1 MEVFKISL
9 KIAVISAGKDVG
21 LFYKKQLEYFFA
33 DAVELY
39 TYSIE
44 DGTAYSPKTED
55 IFLITTISFDSHNEV
70 LRYIPKDKHIVN
82 GTITVRNS
90 TIEKLKKL
98 PSGTK
103 ALLVNSTKSMCEES
117 IVLLHQKGINNISFS
132 PYYPGC
138 KEKYEDI
145 PLAITPGEAHFAP
158 AGKEIIDIGNRV
170 LDTNT
175 ILEIISF
182 TDCEYLLKTDRLI
195 NYFDEISENN
205 TGVESLISKMEL
217 ATQQFNILLRLSSEG
232 IILVDKK
239 NNIIMCNQK
248 ANDFLEKGRI
258 DILYKPASS
267 AFQNNIFEQAAKDQI
282 TKTVLL
288 LSPSGIKLK
297 LKVIPIVKH
306 GIYLSGIGIINR
318 ANPEDEI
325 MTSAV
330 NKILKK
336 GHIARYTF
344 DSIITKSKNVIKIKE
359 VAKKM
364 AKSNSAVLITGES
377 GTGKELFAHSVHN
390 YSSRRDKPFVAI
402 NCAALADNL
411 LESELFGY
419 EEGAFT
425 GAKKG
430 GKTGLFEIANN
441 GTLFLDEI
449 EGMSKNLQFK
459 LLRVIQEKEIIKVG
473 GDEMIPIDVR
483 IIAASN
489 ENLGELVENKVFR
502 QDLYYRLNTLPI
514 TIPPLRERID
524 DLYLLI
530 EDFKQEMD
538 FNFIFTKASKHLI
551 ENYTWPG
558 NIREL
563 RNCIEYLGCLGET
576 IIEPEM
582 FPQNMNS
589 LNKNI
594 TKPSSYEE
602 KNIFYETASVIGEL
616 EKKGKSCGRKS
627 ISEELKNKNI
637 YISEA
642 KIRKVLENM
651 KNDGLISS
659 GEGRTGSKL
668 TSFGRKKFNI
678 FE

>member
-1 MEVFKISL
+1 M
-9 KIAVISAGKDVG
+9 
-21 LFYKKQLEYFFA
+21 
-33 DAVELY
+33 
-39 TYSIE
+39 
-44 DGTAYSPKTED
+44 
-55 IFLITTISFDSHNEV
+55 
-70 LRYIPKDKHIVN
+70 
-82 GTITVRNS
+82 
-90 TIEKLKKL
+90 
-98 PSGTK
+98 
-103 ALLVNSTKSMCEES
+103 
-117 IVLLHQKGINNISFS
+117 
-132 PYYPGC
+132 
-138 KEKYEDI
+138 
-145 PLAITPGEAHFAP
+145 
-158 AGKEIIDIGNRV
+158 
-170 LDTNT
+170 
-175 ILEIISF
+175 EIISF
-182 TDCEYLLKTDRLI
+182 TDCEYLLETDRLI

-258 DILYKPASS
+258 DILYKPASN

-318 ANPEDEI
+318 VNPEDEI

-377 GTGKELFAHSVHN
+377 GTGKNSLLILFTTILQE
-390 YSSRRDKPFVAI
+390 RDKPFVAI

-441 GTLFLDEI
+441 EFF
-449 EGMSKNLQFK
+449 S
-459 LLRVIQEKEIIKVG
+459 
-473 GDEMIPIDVR
+473 
-483 IIAASN
+483 
-489 ENLGELVENKVFR
+489 
-502 QDLYYRLNTLPI
+502 
-514 TIPPLRERID
+514 
-524 DLYLLI
+524 
-530 EDFKQEMD
+530 
-538 FNFIFTKASKHLI
+538 
-551 ENYTWPG
+551 
-558 NIREL
+558 
-563 RNCIEYLGCLGET
+563 
-576 IIEPEM
+576 
-582 FPQNMNS
+582 
-589 LNKNI
+589 
-594 TKPSSYEE
+594 
-602 KNIFYETASVIGEL
+602 
-616 EKKGKSCGRKS
+616 
-627 ISEELKNKNI
+627 
-637 YISEA
+637 
-642 KIRKVLENM
+642 
-651 KNDGLISS
+651 
-659 GEGRTGSKL
+659 
-668 TSFGRKKFNI
+668 
-678 FE
+678 

>member
-1 MEVFKISL
+1 M
-9 KIAVISAGKDVG
+9 
-21 LFYKKQLEYFFA
+21 
-33 DAVELY
+33 
-39 TYSIE
+39 
-44 DGTAYSPKTED
+44 
-55 IFLITTISFDSHNEV
+55 
-70 LRYIPKDKHIVN
+70 
-82 GTITVRNS
+82 
-90 TIEKLKKL
+90 
-98 PSGTK
+98 GTK
-103 ALLVNSTKSMCEES
+103 ALLVNSTKSMSEES
-117 IVLLHQKGINNISFS
+117 IVLLHQKGINNISFF

-138 KEKYEDI
+138 KEKYDDI
-145 PLAITPGEAHFAP
+145 PLVITPGEIHSAP
-158 AGKEIIDIGNRV
+158 AGKKIIDIGNRV

-175 ILEIISF
+175 LLEIISF
-182 TDCEYLLKTDRLI
+182 TDCEYLLRTDRLI

-205 TGVESLISKMEL
+205 TGIESLISKMEL

-232 IILVDKK
+232 IILVDNT

-258 DILYKPASS
+258 DLLYKPTINI
-267 AFQNNIFEQAAKDQI
+267 FQNNIFEQAAKEEI
-282 TKTVLL
+282 TKSVFL
-288 LSPSGIKLK
+288 LSPSGVKLS
-297 LKVIPIVKH
+297 LKVIPILKH
-306 GIYLSGIGIINR
+306 GIYLSGIGIISKT
-318 ANPEDEI
+318 NPEDEI
-325 MTSAV
+325 ITNNV

-344 DSIITKSKNVIKIKE
+344 DSIITKSKNVIRIKE
-359 VAKKM
+359 GAKKM

-377 GTGKELFAHSVHN
+377 GTGKELFAHSIHN
-390 YSSRRDKPFVAI
+390 YSTRKDKPFVAI
-402 NCAALADNL
+402 NCAALADSL

-489 ENLGELVENKVFR
+489 ENLGELVENKTFR

-514 TIPPLRERID
+514 TLPSLRERID

-530 EDFKQEMD
+530 DDFKQEMD
-538 FNFIFTKASKHLI
+538 FNFIFTKASKYLL

-563 RNCIEYLGCLGET
+563 KNCIEYLGCLGET

-582 FPQNMNS
+582 FPQNMNN
-589 LNKNI
+589 LFKNKN
-594 TKPSSYEE
+594 TSSLSSSEV
-602 KNIFYETASVIGEL
+602 KNIFCEIALVMIDL
-616 EKKGKSCGRKS
+616 EKRGKSCGRKA
-627 ISEELKNKNI
+627 ISDELKNKNI
-637 YISEA
+637 FISEA
-642 KIRKVLENM
+642 KIRKILENM
-651 KNDGLISS
+651 KADGLISS
-659 GEGRTGSKL
+659 GTGRTGSQL
-668 TSFGRKKFNI
+668 TTLGKKKFNI
-678 FE
+678 Q

>member
-1 MEVFKISL
+1 MFKISL
-9 KIAVISAGKDVG
+9 KIAIISAGKDVG
-21 LFYKKQLEYFFA
+21 IFYKKQLEYFFA

-82 GTITVRNS
+82 GTITIRNS
-90 TIEKLKKL
+90 TVEKLKKF
-98 PSGTK
+98 PAGTK
-103 ALLVNSTKSMCEES
+103 ALLVNSTKSMCEET
-117 IVLLHQKGINNISFS
+117 IVLLHQKGVSNIQFFS
-132 PYYPGC
+132 YYPGC
-138 KEKYEDI
+138 KEKYDDI
-145 PLAITPGEAHFAP
+145 PLAITPGEGHFAP
-158 AGKEIIDIGNRV
+158 VGKEVLDIGNRV

-175 ILEIISF
+175 LLEVISF

-205 TGVESLISKMEL
+205 TGIESLISKMEL
-217 ATQQFNILLRLSSEG
+217 ATQQFNILLRLSCEG
-232 IILVDKK
+232 IILVDST
-239 NNIIMCNQK
+239 NNIVMCNQK
-248 ANDFLEKGRI
+248 ANDFLGKGRI
-258 DILYKPASS
+258 DVLYKPAETI
-267 AFQNNIFEQAAKDQI
+267 FQNNIFEQAAKDEI
-282 TKTVLL
+282 TKTVLF
-288 LSPSGIKLK
+288 LSDTGVKLR
-297 LKVIPIVKH
+297 LKVVPIVKH
-306 GIYLSGIGIINR
+306 GVYLSGIGIITR

-325 MTSAV
+325 LTNAM

-344 DSIITKSKNVIKIKE
+344 DSIITKTKNVTKIKE

-377 GTGKELFAHSVHN
+377 GTGKELFAHSIHN
-390 YSSRRDKPFVAI
+390 YSSRKDKPFVAI

-489 ENLGELVENKVFR
+489 ENLGELVENKNFR

-530 EDFKQEMD
+530 DDFKQEMD
-538 FNFIFTKASKHLI
+538 FDFVFTKTTKYLL

-582 FPQNMNS
+582 LPQNMNS
-589 LNKNI
+589 LFKEKI
-594 TKPSSYEE
+594 KISSYSEPE
-602 KNIFYETASVIGEL
+602 NIFYETAVVLNVL
-616 EKKGKSCGRKS
+616 EKRGKSCGRKAVS
-627 ISEELKNKNI
+627 DELKNKKI
-637 YISEA
+637 FLSEA
-642 KIRKVLENM
+642 KVRKILENM
-651 KNDGLISS
+651 KADGLVSS
-659 GEGRTGSKL
+659 GEGRTGSRL
-668 TSFGRKKFNI
+668 TLLGRKKFNI
-678 FE
+678 SE

>member
-1 MEVFKISL
+1 MFKISL
-9 KIAVISAGKDVG
+9 KIAIISAGKDVG

-55 IFLITTISFDSHNEV
+55 IFLITTISFDKHNEV
-70 LRYIPKDKHIVN
+70 LKYIPKEKHIVN

-90 TIEKLKKL
+90 TLEKLKKY
-98 PSGTK
+98 PKGTK
-103 ALLVNSTKSMCEES
+103 ALLVNSTKSMADES
-117 IVLLHQKGINNISFS
+117 IVLLHQRGVNNIQFFS
-132 PYYPGC
+132 YYPGC
-138 KEKYEDI
+138 EEEYKDV
-145 PLAITPGEAHFAP
+145 PLVITPGEAHFAP
-158 AGKEIIDIGNRV
+158 AGKEVLDIENRV

-175 ILEIISF
+175 LLEIISF

-217 ATQQFNILLRLSSEG
+217 ATQQFNILLRLSNEG
-232 IILVDKK
+232 VILTDNK

-248 ANDFLEKGRI
+248 ANDLLGKGRI
-258 DILYKPASS
+258 EVLYKPAMTI
-267 AFQNNIFEQAAKDQI
+267 FQNNIFEQAAKDEI
-282 TKTVLL
+282 TKTILL
-288 LSPSGIKLK
+288 LSPSGLKLR
-297 LKVIPIVKH
+297 LKVIPIIKH
-306 GIYLSGIGIINR
+306 GIYLSGIGIINK
-318 ANPEDEI
+318 ANSEDEI
-325 MTSAV
+325 QSDTM

-336 GHIARYTF
+336 GHKARYTF
-344 DSIITKSKNVIKIKE
+344 DSIITKSRNVIKIKE

-377 GTGKELFAHSVHN
+377 GTGKEYFAHSIHN
-390 YSSRRDKPFVAI
+390 YSARKDKPFVAI
-402 NCAALADNL
+402 NCAALTDNL

-473 GDEMIPIDVR
+473 GDQMIPIDVR

-489 ENLGELVENKVFR
+489 ENLEELVENKIFR

-514 TIPPLRERID
+514 TITPLRERMD
-524 DLYLLI
+524 DLYILI
-530 EDFKQEMD
+530 EDFKQDLD
-538 FNFIFTKASKHLI
+538 FDFVFTKSAKHVL

-563 RNCIEYLGCLGET
+563 RNCIEYLCCQGET

-582 FPQNMNS
+582 FPQNITNTY
-589 LNKNI
+589 KNNLKSTVI
-594 TKPSSYEE
+594 NEA
-602 KNIFYETASVIGEL
+602 KNIFFETAVVMAGL
-616 EKKGKSCGRKS
+616 EEKGKSCGRKALS
-627 ISEELKNKNI
+627 DELKNRGVFT
-637 YISEA
+637 SEA

-651 KNDGLISS
+651 KADGLVTS
-659 GEGRTGSKL
+659 GEGRTGSRL
-668 TSFGRKKFNI
+668 TLLGRKKFNL
-678 FE
+678 

>member
-258 DILYKPASS
+258 DILYKPASN

-377 GTGKELFAHSVHN
+377 GTGKELFAHSIHN

-538 FNFIFTKASKHLI
+538 FNFIFTKSSKHLI

-589 LNKNI
+589 LNKN

-602 KNIFYETASVIGEL
+602 KNIFYETAFVIDEL

-642 KIRKVLENM
+642 KIRKILENM

>member
-1 MEVFKISL
+1 MS
-9 KIAVISAGKDVG
+9 
-21 LFYKKQLEYFFA
+21 
-33 DAVELY
+33 
-39 TYSIE
+39 
-44 DGTAYSPKTED
+44 
-55 IFLITTISFDSHNEV
+55 
-70 LRYIPKDKHIVN
+70 
-82 GTITVRNS
+82 
-90 TIEKLKKL
+90 
-98 PSGTK
+98 
-103 ALLVNSTKSMCEES
+103 EET
-117 IVLLHQKGINNISFS
+117 IVLLHQKGVNNIQFFS
-132 PYYPGC
+132 YYPGC
-138 KEKYEDI
+138 KERYEDI
-145 PLAITPGEAHFAP
+145 PLVITPGEPHFSP
-158 AGKEIIDIGNRV
+158 PRKEVIDIGNRV
-170 LDTNT
+170 LDINT
-175 ILEIISF
+175 LLEIISF

-205 TGVESLISKMEL
+205 TGIESLISKMEL
-217 ATQQFNILLRLSSEG
+217 ATQQFNILLRLSNEG
-232 IILVDKK
+232 IILVDST

-248 ANDFLEKGRI
+248 INDYLGKSRI
-258 DILYKPASS
+258 EILYKPTKII
-267 AFQNNIFEQAAKDQI
+267 FQNNIFEQAARDEI

-288 LSPSGIKLK
+288 LSPTGIKLR
-297 LKVIPIVKH
+297 LKVIPIIKH
-306 GIYLSGIGIINR
+306 GIYLSGIGIITK

-325 MTSAV
+325 ITSTM

-344 DSIITKSKNVIKIKE
+344 DSIITKSKNVIKIKD

-364 AKSNSAVLITGES
+364 AKSNSSVLITGES
-377 GTGKELFAHSVHN
+377 GTGKELFAHSIHN
-390 YSSRRDKPFVAI
+390 YSSRKDKPFVAI

-430 GKTGLFEIANN
+430 GKIGLFEIANN

-449 EGMSKNLQFK
+449 EGMSKNLQLK

-489 ENLGELVENKVFR
+489 ENLRELVENKIFR

-514 TIPPLRERID
+514 ILPPLRERIN

-538 FNFIFTKASKHLI
+538 FNFIFTKNTKHII

-563 RNCIEYLGCLGET
+563 RNCIEYLGCLEET

-582 FPQNMNS
+582 LPQNINNLSKEKINFS
-589 LNKNI
+589 LEYPYENI
-594 TKPSSYEE
+594 IYEILIII
-602 KNIFYETASVIGEL
+602 NNFN
-616 EKKGKSCGRKS
+616 KKGKSCGRKI
-627 ISEELKNKNI
+627 ISNELKNKNI
-637 YISEA
+637 FLSEA
-642 KIRKVLENM
+642 KVRKILENM
-651 KNDGLISS
+651 KKEKFITSDERRN
-659 GEGRTGSKL
+659 GSLL
-668 TSFGRKKFNI
+668 TQIGRKKFNI
-678 FE
+678 F

>member
-377 GTGKELFAHSVHN
+377 GTGKELFAHSIHN

-538 FNFIFTKASKHLI
+538 FNFIFTKSSKHLI

-602 KNIFYETASVIGEL
+602 KNIFYETAFVIDEL

-642 KIRKVLENM
+642 KIRKILENM

>member
-1 MEVFKISL
+1 MFKISL
-9 KIAVISAGKDVG
+9 KIAIISAGKDVG
-21 LFYKKQLEYFFA
+21 IFYKKQLEYFFA

-82 GTITVRNS
+82 GTITIRNS
-90 TIEKLKKL
+90 TVEKLKKF
-98 PSGTK
+98 PAGTK
-103 ALLVNSTKSMCEES
+103 ALLVNSTKSMCEET
-117 IVLLHQKGINNISFS
+117 IVLLHQKGVSNIQFFS
-132 PYYPGC
+132 YYPGC
-138 KEKYEDI
+138 KEKYDDI
-145 PLAITPGEAHFAP
+145 PLAITPGEGHFAP
-158 AGKEIIDIGNRV
+158 VGKEVLDIGNRV

-175 ILEIISF
+175 LLEVISF

-205 TGVESLISKMEL
+205 TGIESLISKMEL

-232 IILVDKK
+232 IILVDST
-239 NNIIMCNQK
+239 NNIVMCNQK
-248 ANDFLEKGRI
+248 ANDYLGKGRI
-258 DILYKPASS
+258 DVLYKPAETI
-267 AFQNNIFEQAAKDQI
+267 FQNNIFEQAAKDEI
-282 TKTVLL
+282 TKTVLF
-288 LSPSGIKLK
+288 LSDTGVKLR
-297 LKVIPIVKH
+297 LKVVPIVKH
-306 GIYLSGIGIINR
+306 GVYLSGIGIITR

-325 MTSAV
+325 LTNAM

-344 DSIITKSKNVIKIKE
+344 DSIITKTKNVTKIKE

-377 GTGKELFAHSVHN
+377 GTGKELFAHSIHN
-390 YSSRRDKPFVAI
+390 YSSRKDKPFVAI

-489 ENLGELVENKVFR
+489 ENLGDLVENKNFR

-530 EDFKQEMD
+530 DDFKQEMD
-538 FNFIFTKASKHLI
+538 FDFVFTKATKHLL

-582 FPQNMNS
+582 LPQNMSS
-589 LNKNI
+589 LFKEKI
-594 TKPSSYEE
+594 KISSYSEPG
-602 KNIFYETASVIGEL
+602 NIFYETAVVLNAL
-616 EKKGKSCGRKS
+616 EKRGKSCGRKAVS
-627 ISEELKNKNI
+627 DELKNKKI
-637 YISEA
+637 FLSEA
-642 KIRKVLENM
+642 KVRKILENM
-651 KNDGLISS
+651 KADGLVSS
-659 GEGRTGSKL
+659 GEGRAGSRL
-668 TSFGRKKFNI
+668 TLLGRKKFNI
-678 FE
+678 SE

>member
-1 MEVFKISL
+1 MFKISL

-21 LFYKKQLEYFFA
+21 IFYKKQLEYFFA

-82 GTITVRNS
+82 GTITIRNS
-90 TIEKLKKL
+90 TVEKLKKF
-98 PSGTK
+98 PAGTK
-103 ALLVNSTKSMCEES
+103 ALLVNSTKSMCEET
-117 IVLLHQKGINNISFS
+117 IVLLHQKGVSNIQFFS
-132 PYYPGC
+132 YYPGC
-138 KEKYEDI
+138 KEKYDDI
-145 PLAITPGEAHFAP
+145 PLAITPGEGHFAP
-158 AGKEIIDIGNRV
+158 VGKEVLDIGNRV

-175 ILEIISF
+175 LLEVISF

-205 TGVESLISKMEL
+205 TGIESLISKMEL
-217 ATQQFNILLRLSSEG
+217 ATQQFNILLRLSCEG
-232 IILVDKK
+232 IILVDST
-239 NNIIMCNQK
+239 NNIVMCNQK
-248 ANDFLEKGRI
+248 ANDFLGKGRI
-258 DILYKPASS
+258 DVLYKPAETI
-267 AFQNNIFEQAAKDQI
+267 FQNNIFEQAAKDEI
-282 TKTVLL
+282 TKTVLF
-288 LSPSGIKLK
+288 LSDTGVKLR
-297 LKVIPIVKH
+297 LKVVPIVKH
-306 GIYLSGIGIINR
+306 GVYLSGIGIITR
-318 ANPEDEI
+318 ANPEDE
-325 MTSAV
+325 MLTNAM

-344 DSIITKSKNVIKIKE
+344 DSIITKTKNVTKIKE

-377 GTGKELFAHSVHN
+377 GTGKELFAHSIHN
-390 YSSRRDKPFVAI
+390 YSSRKDKPFVAI

-489 ENLGELVENKVFR
+489 ENLGELVENKNFR

-530 EDFKQEMD
+530 DDFKQEMD
-538 FNFIFTKASKHLI
+538 FDFVFTKTTKHLL

-582 FPQNMNS
+582 LPQNMNN
-589 LNKNI
+589 LFKEKI
-594 TKPSSYEE
+594 KLSSYSEPE
-602 KNIFYETASVIGEL
+602 NIFYETAVVLNAL
-616 EKKGKSCGRKS
+616 EKKGKSCGRKAVS
-627 ISEELKNKNI
+627 DELKNKKI
-637 YISEA
+637 FLSEA
-642 KIRKVLENM
+642 KVRKILENM
-651 KNDGLISS
+651 KADGLVSS
-659 GEGRTGSKL
+659 GEGRAGSRL
-668 TSFGRKKFNI
+668 TLLGRKKFNI
-678 FE
+678 SE